1 MHYFRPRKALKKIA
15 SSAWK
20 FFAHHLRLSSYFFGG
35 RDTTEEFSRVG
46 WNYFDPNPERVKD
59 GSFRRVPAT
68 DHIALPRDMRA
79 TAAVDENGEAVNDA
93 VRQLMMKQNTEVI
106 KAKRDIQKDFMVVYI
121 PPSFG
126 TRVVVFLG
134 CMWILAS
141 ISLGLLVALPIQI
154 GRSFFKL
161 FVSYDVH
168 DGYSL
173 IIGFYLL
180 WGCFIIGKAVDRL
193 DKRRQRRGAE
203 GPRADLRILVLKRGL
218 LWIPKISYMIVFL
231 GVVIPTLVSVVVDL
245 YIILPIRFIT
255 TPDLKPRIRVVD
267 SWALGLLYVKIGLYA
282 HRLPGQ
288 RQLQHPIFTGIQQ
301 VSHLTCKTGYNL
313 PYVA

>member
-1 MHYFRPRKALKKIA
+1 
-15 SSAWK
+15 
-20 FFAHHLRLSSYFFGG
+20 
-35 RDTTEEFSRVG
+35 
-46 WNYFDPNPERVKD
+46 
-59 GSFRRVPAT
+59 
-68 DHIALPRDMRA
+68 
-79 TAAVDENGEAVNDA
+79 
-93 VRQLMMKQNTEVI
+93 
-106 KAKRDIQKDFMVVYI
+106 
-121 PPSFG
+121 
-126 TRVVVFLG
+126 VFLG

-141 ISLGLLVALPIQI
+141 VSLGLLVALPIQI

-301 VSHLTCKTGYNL
+301 IIRNGWTHPDPIAATKGVIAPLTGGLVAMILL
-313 PYVA
+313 PGLAFAAIRQCLPMLPLDNKVLFVRVYPLIFAVASFSRSSVVLVDMFSVWSQSVRDKEFLVEMRLRNHEPEAKQVEQTPAQDSGNGTAAVD